1 MKFIFLGEG
10 LKVILSA
17 GLSVN
22 EILIQLMTVLGG
34 LGIFLYGI
42 NLMGDSLKAIAGDRL
57 KGFIEKTTNTP
68 LKGILIGA
76 LVTAL
81 IQSSSGTTALTVGLV
96 RAGLMSFPQAVGV
109 IMGAN
114 IGTTITSFIIGL
126 KIEKYA
132 LIFVGI
138 GAILIFFVK
147 SEKIKEIGR
156 IILGFGMLFFGLSLM
171 GDALNIMLTAY
182 EEQTTAIFEWF
193 ADYPIFGL
201 FIGAGITAVVQ
212 SSSATIGILQT
223 LYSQGTIVLLGAIPI
238 LLGCNIGTTVTAC
251 FACIGG
257 GIQAKRTAMVHA
269 MFNVIGAL
277 LFMVLL
283 WPFNQAM
290 IWIETTLL
298 AGLGPHPA
306 MSLAVAHMIF
316 NLVTT
321 FVLYFFINLMV
332 KFATKVVKEKENPE
346 NALLEELLDYSL
358 IEKSPTLALTFVKK
372 SINYMTQCVKEYV
385 YLAKEYSFVEE
396 KGVIDK
402 GEELEKTINCLDKR
416 IHDYLIRLTITHL
429 NETNSHLLSV
439 YLDQIKDLERVGDH
453 CSNILEFFEERYETD
468 KHLSEDSLQDLDQIY
483 GILLQMV
490 DAASDA
496 ILNWDLNKAE
506 ETATYEDQIDKLEE
520 VFHQRHVHRINSGA
534 CSYLNSDHYVEILSN
549 IERMGDHLKNISDGI
564 LTKEYCQYDEYNH

>member
-257 GIQAKRTAMVHA
+257 GVQAKRTAMVHA

-277 LFMVLL
+277 SFMVLL
-283 WPFNQAM
+283 WPFNQVM

-321 FVLYFFINLMV
+321 FILYFFINLMV

-396 KGVIDK
+396 KGVIEK

-496 ILNWDLNKAE
+496 ILKWDLNKAE

-520 VFHQRHVHRINSGA
+520 VFHQRHVHRINSGT

>member
-1 MKFIFLGEG
+1 MTFM
-10 LKVILSA
+10 SA
-17 GLSVN
+17 ELSVG
-22 EILIQLMTVLGG
+22 ELLIQLMTVLGG

-68 LKGILIGA
+68 LKGIFIGA

-126 KIEKYA
+126 KVEKYA
-132 LIFVGI
+132 LLFVGI

-147 SEKIKEIGR
+147 SDKIKEFGK
-156 IILGFGMLFFGLSLM
+156 IILGFGLLFFGLSLM
-171 GDALNIMLTAY
+171 GDSLNLILTAY
-182 EEQTTAIFEWF
+182 EEQTTSVFAWF
-193 ADYPIFGL
+193 ANYPIFGL
-201 FIGAGITAVVQ
+201 FIGAGVTALVQ

-223 LYSQGTIVLLGAIPI
+223 LYSQGSIALLGAIPI

-257 GIQAKRTAMVHA
+257 GVQAKRTAMVHA
-269 MFNVIGAL
+269 MFNIVGAL
-277 LFMVLL
+277 LFMIILY
-283 WPFNQAM
+283 PFTHVVT
-290 IWIETTLL
+290 WLETAILG
-298 AGLGPHPA
+298 GLGPHPA

-316 NLVTT
+316 NLLTT
-321 FVLYFFINLMV
+321 FILFFFINLMV
-332 KFATKVVKEKENPE
+332 RIATKVVKDKKDEKQTI
-346 NALLEELLDYSL
+346 LDELLDYSL
-358 IEKSPTLALTFVKK
+358 IEKSPTLALSFVKK
-372 SINYMTQCVKEYV
+372 AIDFMAESVRTYV
-385 YLAKEYSFVEE
+385 HLAKEFSFDQKQAALPE
-396 KGVIDK
+396 GA
-402 GEELEKTINCLDKR
+402 ELEKTINCLDKR
-416 IHDYLIRLTITHL
+416 IHDYLIKLTLTQL
-429 NETNSHLLSV
+429 NQTNSHLLSV

-453 CSNILEFFEERYETD
+453 CTNILEFFEERYETD

-483 GILLQMV
+483 GVLLQMV
-490 DAASDA
+490 DTTVEV
-496 ILNWDLNKAE
+496 ILKWNTEKTE
-506 ETATYEDQIDKLEE
+506 EINQCEDQIDKLEE

-534 CSYLNSDHYVEILSN
+534 CSYLNSDYYVEILSN

-564 LTKEYCQYDEYNH
+564 STDEYCKYDEYNH

>member
-257 GIQAKRTAMVHA
+257 GVQAKRTAMVHA

-283 WPFNQAM
+283 WPFNQVM

-321 FVLYFFINLMV
+321 FILYFFINLMV
-332 KFATKVVKEKENPE
+332 KLATKVVKEKENPE

-468 KHLSEDSLQDLDQIY
+468 KHLSEDSLQDLEQIY

-496 ILNWDLNKAE
+496 IFNWDLNKAE

-534 CSYLNSDHYVEILSN
+534 CTYLNSDHYVEILSN